1 MLFKYFSLLS
11 DTVVIFICIS
21 FGSKSLQYWQ
31 QSWRIRWNPFM
42 QNSSVTHADGIEP
55 PTHILCGCRSST
67 EAMHGWDAIFP
78 GLLCI
83 LQSQSI
89 LHHCFS
95 QNIDRLLADSVIWPN
110 NCRNRY
116 YASVS
121 QHLRTGTS
129 VMIFCCLSVGCLPA
143 VYLTCTFT
151 KHLVPPPYLTLC
163 FISASWDDGTWNHSL
178 CLRRTLLFP
187 FALHPNDRYEIRTR
201 VTTVKGW
208 RLTTWLTDH
217 VRFHK
222 LYAYI

>member
-1 MLFKYFSLLS
+1 MLLSNLFHSHIYKFKCLLRRLYFRHASFHKIYTCLFFNLSINRSHLSRFSQVMLFKYFSHLS

-42 QNSSVTHADGIEP
+42 YNSSVSYAVGFEP
-55 PTHILCGCRSST
+55 PTHILCVCRSSSG
-67 EAMHGWDAIFP
+67 AMHGWDAIFP
-78 GLLCI
+78 GLLRI
-83 LQSQSI
+83 IQSQSI

-95 QNIDRLLADSVIWPN
+95 QNIDHLLTDSIIWPN
-110 NCRNRY
+110 
-116 YASVS
+116 
-121 QHLRTGTS
+121 
-129 VMIFCCLSVGCLPA
+129 
-143 VYLTCTFT
+143 
-151 KHLVPPPYLTLC
+151 
-163 FISASWDDGTWNHSL
+163 SWDDGTWTHSL

-187 FALHPNDRYEIRTR
+187 FALHPSDRYEIRTR

-208 RLTTWLTDH
+208 CLTTWLTDH